1 MPVTYDIPENRA
13 FLSAFQAEYKNE
25 LPDWSDGEMY
35 QALMIL
41 FAAIEKAG
49 SAEPM
54 KIVAAMEGLEV
65 TSVKGP
71 VLMRKC
77 DHQGENQGFVV
88 KVAQDRE
95 VRRSGG
101 RDRQDL
107 SARADHAG
115 LPQRQLPQP
124 RDRLVSAVMHGD
136 GAAAQRADLLPPPL
150 RGGGLGHGGCVR

>member
-1 MPVTYDIPENRA
+1 VAQADIKVLGKDSLGLVGSSRYPVTYDIPENRA
-13 FLSAFQAEYKNE
+13 FVSAFQAEYKNE
-25 LPDWSDGEMY
+25 IPDWTDGEMY

-54 KIVAAMEGLEV
+54 KIVAAMEDRDV

-88 KVAQDRE
+88 KVAKNEKFAEPVGEIIKTYPRE
-95 VRRSGG
+95 MTTPDCRSASY
-101 RDRQDL
+101 RNR
-107 SARADHAG
+107 
-115 LPQRQLPQP
+115 
-124 RDRLVSAVMHGD
+124 
-136 GAAAQRADLLPPPL
+136 
-150 RGGGLGHGGCVR
+150 

>member
-1 MPVTYDIPENRA
+1 
-13 FLSAFQAEYKNE
+13 
-25 LPDWSDGEMY
+25 
-35 QALMIL
+35 MIL

-54 KIVAAMEGLEV
+54 KIVEAMEGLEV

-88 KVAQDRE
+88 KVAKTDKFAEPVGEIIKIYPRE
-95 VRRSGG
+95 H
-101 RDRQDL
+101 DD
-107 SARADHAG
+107 AG

-124 RDRLVSAVMHGD
+124 VTSG
-136 GAAAQRADLLPPPL
+136 QRAARL
-150 RGGGLGHGGCVR
+150 HGGPSRRRAACSQDIR

>member
-1 MPVTYDIPENRA
+1 MLGKDAIGLIGSSRYPITYDIPQNKE
-13 FLSAFQAEYKNE
+13 FVEAFQKEYKNE

-49 SAEPM
+49 SPEPM
-54 KIVAAMEGLEV
+54 KIVAAMEDLDV

-88 KVAQDRE
+88 KVAKTEKFAEPIGEIIKIYPRE
-95 VRRSGG
+95 QTTPDCRSA
-101 RDRQDL
+101 
-107 SARADHAG
+107 SYKA
-115 LPQRQLPQP
+115 
-124 RDRLVSAVMHGD
+124 
-136 GAAAQRADLLPPPL
+136 
-150 RGGGLGHGGCVR
+150 

>member
-1 MPVTYDIPENRA
+1 
-13 FLSAFQAEYKNE
+13 
-25 LPDWSDGEMY
+25 MY

-54 KIVAAMEGLEV
+54 KIVEAMEGLDV

-88 KVAQDRE
+88 KVVKSDKFAEPVGEIITTYSRE
-95 VRRSGG
+95 MTTPDCRSASFRG
-101 RDRQDL
+101 R
-107 SARADHAG
+107 
-115 LPQRQLPQP
+115 
-124 RDRLVSAVMHGD
+124 
-136 GAAAQRADLLPPPL
+136 
-150 RGGGLGHGGCVR
+150 